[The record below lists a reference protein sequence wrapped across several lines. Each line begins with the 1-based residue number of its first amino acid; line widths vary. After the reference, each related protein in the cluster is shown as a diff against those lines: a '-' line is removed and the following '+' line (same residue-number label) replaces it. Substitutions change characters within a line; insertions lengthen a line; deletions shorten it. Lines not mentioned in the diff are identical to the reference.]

1 MIKTIDELLDKL
13 QSEGKDISTLKMS
26 WEQLKS
32 ACEKLRNQDAL
43 TDEEFQNALDRRD
56 VGYYILL
63 GSVKALQIVG
73 VISWKEESEIQK
85 NLLEEF
91 LGKEDNNEK
100 KKEEKQRP

>member
-13 QSEGKDISTLKMS
+13 QSEGEDISTLKM
-26 WEQLKS
+26 WREQLKS
-32 ACEKLRNQDAL
+32 ACKRLRNRDAL
-43 TDEEFQNALDRRD
+43 TDEEFRDALDHRD
-56 VGYYILL
+56 AGHYKLL